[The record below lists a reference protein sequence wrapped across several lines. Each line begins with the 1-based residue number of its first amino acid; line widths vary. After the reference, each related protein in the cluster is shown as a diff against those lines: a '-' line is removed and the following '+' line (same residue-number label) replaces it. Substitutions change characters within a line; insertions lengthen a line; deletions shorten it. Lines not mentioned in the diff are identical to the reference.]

1 MKESKLILVAL
12 SLVIGIWF
20 TPHHA
25 FGLDKIRI
33 SIAQLPIAAESKEK
47 GVYIDLLK
55 AVSRVT
61 GVSIN
66 IQVVPF
72 ARSLQYVIDGR
83 VDAHIPLIRSLYHKT
98 PPPYDL
104 SSVALHSV
112 NFVLYTNKDK
122 PLNMGNLQACI
133 IETDTA
139 HVNYFNFDILPS
151 SCIECSLKKV
161 NAGRIDGFIFADSVT
176 DGLVRKNALPH
187 IRRQLYRVYDAM
199 IILPKGRGGGE
210 VDQFLFKAVEKL
222 KSTGEYQKIMGP
234 LDIPYDPWQ
243 P

>member
-1 MKESKLILVAL
+1 MKKWRLIWGVLT
-12 SLVIGIWF
+12 LVIGIWSN
-20 TPHHA
+20 PHHA
-25 FGLDKIRI
+25 FGLDKIRV
-33 SIAQLPIAAESKEK
+33 SIAQMPIAAESNEK

-61 GVSIN
+61 GVAID

-83 VDAHIPLIRSLYHKT
+83 VDAHIPLIRSAYHKT

-122 PLNMGNLQACI
+122 PLNMENVEAYI

-139 HVNYFNFDILPS
+139 HINYFDFDILPS

-176 DGLVRKNALPH
+176 DGLVRKNALTH

-210 VDQFLFKAVEKL
+210 VDQFLFHAVEKL
-222 KSTGEYQKIMGP
+222 KTTGECQKIMGP
-234 LDIPYDPWQ
+234 LNIPYDPWQ